1 MYSQQRANGQGLA
14 VRWFLIRRLQ
24 FKSILAASDKHLNVD
39 RYLRLIALAFG
50 DSTVLVF
57 NVAFLLGVVFAD
69 LSQFNFDEYTD
80 WDTVHAGY
88 SVISQYPEETL
99 APGVYYN
106 FVVSFYTVPL
116 YSFLF
121 FTFFG
126 LGEEA
131 INDYVRALHA
141 GRRLLDRSGIWPLR

>member
-1 MYSQQRANGQGLA
+1 M
-14 VRWFLIRRLQ
+14 RWFLIRRLQ
-24 FKSILAASDKHLNVD
+24 FRSILAASDKHLNVD
-39 RYLRLIALAFG
+39 RYLRLIALAVG

-57 NVAFLLGVVFAD
+57 NVAFFLGVVLSD
-69 LSQFNFDEYTD
+69 LSQFSFDKYTD

-99 APGVYYN
+99 TPGLYYN
-106 FVVSFYTVPL
+106 NVVSFYMVPL

-126 LGEEA
+126 FGEEA
-131 INDYVRALHA
+131 INDYVRALGA
-141 GRRLLDRSGIWPLR
+141 GRRSLDRLGIWPLR